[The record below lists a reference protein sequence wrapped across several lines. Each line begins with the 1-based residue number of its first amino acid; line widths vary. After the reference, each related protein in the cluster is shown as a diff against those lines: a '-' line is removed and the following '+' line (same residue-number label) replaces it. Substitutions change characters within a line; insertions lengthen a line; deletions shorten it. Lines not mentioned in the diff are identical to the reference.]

1 MIETNDWLSKTNDPC
16 MYENSV
22 TRSRCCTTGALV
34 LRNLTLI
41 HLERSRHSVNT
52 VAERAEVDED
62 DDTEANNWIV
72 ALVLNQY

>member
-16 MYENSV
+16 VYENSV

-34 LRNLTLI
+34 LRN
-41 HLERSRHSVNT
+41 RPDNN

-62 DDTEANNWIV
+62 DETEDNNWIV

>member
-16 MYENSV
+16 MYEISV

-34 LRNLTLI
+34 LRNVTLKI
-41 HLERSRHSVNT
+41 SWHSVNN
-52 VAERAEVDED
+52 VAERAEVDGD
-62 DDTEANNWIV
+62 DDTEDNNWIV